1 MGSIDR
7 YIFRT
12 TLASFALVL
21 VSLTGVIWITQALR
35 GIDLM
40 TSQGQTIVTFLGI
53 TSLVIPALVLIIA
66 PIALMI
72 AISHTLN
79 KLATDS
85 EIIVMNAAGF
95 SPFRLFRPFFFAT
108 CVVAAV
114 VAFIGAYLAPDGMRR
129 IKQWDAEITAD
140 VLTNILQPG
149 RFAQLDQNLTIRIRE
164 RLPGGVLAGI
174 FVDDRRDP
182 KERITIIADHGT
194 VLKNESGS
202 YLVLEDGNL
211 ERFEAGKR
219 DPALVAFG
227 RYAFDMSKFSNRG
240 RDVALGIRERY
251 LWELFSPAENDPVY
265 KQLSGQ
271 FFAELHDRLMSPLY
285 PFAFAVLTFAFL
297 GTPRTTRQSRN
308 FSIGGSIVAVFGL
321 RMAGFAC
328 SVMTVKTPA
337 DGARPVCDA
346 VRRDRHRAVD
356 DRRRRR
362 GGTAGGADGSHQQIQ
377 RPPCAAVQTAR
388 HSMSMMTNTLGR
400 YFAGRFLV
408 SAVGV
413 FASIFVLLVL
423 VDYIEMVRK
432 TSGLASA
439 SAFTVAQT
447 SLYRVPQ
454 LLEKLMPF
462 CVLIGAMTCYLALS
476 RRLELVVARAAGVS
490 AWQFISPALGSAI
503 ILGALATT
511 AYNPMSANLR
521 ELSKR
526 MEAELFGSAPGGGIQ
541 DASGFWLN
549 QINSDGQS
557 IINAARSEQQGA
569 RLTGLTVFRFD
580 TDLQFKE
587 RIEAREATLEEG
599 RWAFKSVRRY
609 SLDKP
614 PIDQESYYLT
624 TTLTPAQVRNSFSTP
639 ETVSFWQL
647 PGYIRS
653 SESSGFATAG
663 YRLQYHKL
671 IAQPFLLAAMVML
684 AASVSLR
691 FFRMGGVQK
700 MVLSGV
706 GAGFLLYVLSKVTE
720 DLSKAELMHPIAAAW
735 LPVCVGGL
743 TGFLALLYQE
753 DG

>member
-1 MGSIDR
+1 
-7 YIFRT
+7 
-12 TLASFALVL
+12 
-21 VSLTGVIWITQALR
+21 
-35 GIDLM
+35 
-40 TSQGQTIVTFLGI
+40 
-53 TSLVIPALVLIIA
+53 
-66 PIALMI
+66 
-72 AISHTLN
+72 
-79 KLATDS
+79 
-85 EIIVMNAAGF
+85 
-95 SPFRLFRPFFFAT
+95 
-108 CVVAAV
+108 
-114 VAFIGAYLAPDGMRR
+114 
-129 IKQWDAEITAD
+129 
-140 VLTNILQPG
+140 
-149 RFAQLDQNLTIRIRE
+149 
-164 RLPGGVLAGI
+164 
-174 FVDDRRDP
+174 
-182 KERITIIADHGT
+182 
-194 VLKNESGS
+194 
-202 YLVLEDGNL
+202 
-211 ERFEAGKR
+211 
-219 DPALVAFG
+219 
-227 RYAFDMSKFSNRG
+227 
-240 RDVALGIRERY
+240 
-251 LWELFSPAENDPVY
+251 
-265 KQLSGQ
+265 
-271 FFAELHDRLMSPLY
+271 
-285 PFAFAVLTFAFL
+285 
-297 GTPRTTRQSRN
+297 
-308 FSIGGSIVAVFGL
+308 
-321 RMAGFAC
+321 
-328 SVMTVKTPA
+328 
-337 DGARPVCDA
+337 
-346 VRRDRHRAVD
+346 
-356 DRRRRR
+356 
-362 GGTAGGADGSHQQIQ
+362 
-377 RPPCAAVQTAR
+377 
-388 HSMSMMTNTLGR
+388 MSMMTNTLGR

-432 TSGLASA
+432 TSGLVSA
-439 SAFTVAQT
+439 SAITVAQT

-490 AWQFISPALGSAI
+490 AWQFIAPALASSL
-503 ILGALATT
+503 ILGTLATV

-526 MEAELFGSAPGGGIQ
+526 MEAELFGSSPGGGIQ

-549 QINSDGQS
+549 QVNSDGQW
-557 IINAARSEQQGA
+557 IINAARSEQQGV
-569 RLTGLTVFRFD
+569 RLTGLTLFRFGPGPK
-580 TDLQFKE
+580 LEFEE
-587 RIEAREATLEEG
+587 RIEAREASLEEG
-599 RWAFKSVRRY
+599 RWAFKTVRRY
-609 SLDKP
+609 SLNRP
-614 PIDQESYYLT
+614 PVDQETYYLP